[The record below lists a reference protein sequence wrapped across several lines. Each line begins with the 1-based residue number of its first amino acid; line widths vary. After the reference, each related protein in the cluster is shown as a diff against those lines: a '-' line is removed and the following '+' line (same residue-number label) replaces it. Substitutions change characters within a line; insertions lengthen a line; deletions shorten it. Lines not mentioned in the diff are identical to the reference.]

1 MKLLI
6 ALNLMNAVLFV
17 SACSK
22 TPPPK
27 YYNKNEPSMGILVD
41 KNTPVFYVTGQYYD
55 VKVRKEINVFND
67 STSISYYKNFANNQ
81 TLSGTLYPKILIA
94 VDNGM
99 YKQYNKSG
107 ILEAVLNYWNEVD
120 AYYQKLTS
128 LKVKLCIAGVM
139 IMQDANAWEFL
150 HPSATNYD
158 SSPKLRVGSAL
169 THLRYWIDDNRS
181 AIDNLKFN
189 MVYLMTSHNMYDG
202 DQVYGQFKIAD
213 GYNDRVPF
221 PGMVS
226 KWDDFGGS
234 VFAVR
239 LIARTLGIEYE
250 SSSACENTYV
260 MCDSWKTYTTGPDP
274 WSADSKFQFMQLEQT
289 KKLNYLSEKPSCL
302 K

>member
-6 ALNLMNAVLFV
+6 ALNLMNAVFFV

-27 YYNKNEPSMGILVD
+27 YYNKNERSMGILVD

-55 VKVRKEINVFND
+55 VKVRKEINMFND
-67 STSISYYKNFANNQ
+67 STSISYYKNPANNQ
-81 TLSGTLYPKILIA
+81 ILSGTLYPKILIV

-99 YKQYNKSG
+99 YKQYGKSG
-107 ILEAVLNYWNEVD
+107 IFEAVLNYWNEVD
-120 AYYQKLTS
+120 AYYQQLKTQ
-128 LKVKLCIAGVM
+128 KVKLCMTGVM
-139 IMQDANAWEFL
+139 IMQDPGAFEFL
-150 HPSATNYD
+150 QPSATPYD
-158 SSPKLRVGSAL
+158 STPKLDASSAL

-181 AIDNLKFN
+181 AIDNLKFD
-189 MVYLMTSHNMYDG
+189 MVYLMTSHKMYDG
-202 DQVYGQFKIAD
+202 YQVYGQLKVLD

-221 PGMVS
+221 PGMIS

-239 LIARTLGIEYE
+239 LIARALGIEYD
-250 SSSACENTYV
+250 SSSACENISV

-274 WSADSKFQFMQLEQT
+274 WSADSKFQFLQLKQ
-289 KKLNYLSEKPSCL
+289 KKRMNYLSEKPSCL